1 MEKAL
6 VLLSGGIDSA
16 VVLASVVQSKSYQVH
31 TVGFHY
37 QQRHS
42 YELEKAHLLSE
53 DFMVTSHRVVVLPRL
68 FGSPLVDDRMD
79 LPTDRTPEEVN
90 SGVAPTFIP
99 GRNLV
104 FLSHALPLAHY
115 LGASTI
121 FIGANAS
128 DNVGYPD
135 CRRDFFNVFNFTA
148 RLAGLTGTVRTPII
162 DMDKTAIVKM
172 GIELGVNFAH
182 TSSCYDANIHG
193 PCGHCDSCILRLAAF
208 ATNGITDPLV
218 YRS

>member
-16 VVLASVVQSKSYQVH
+16 VVLASVARGYEVH
-31 TVGFHY
+31 TVGFYY
-37 QQRHS
+37 QQRHA
-42 YELEKAHLLSE
+42 YELQQAYELTK
-53 DFMVTSHRVVVLPRL
+53 DFQVKGHRVISLPPMY
-68 FGSPLVDDRMD
+68 GSPLVDDRID
-79 LPTDRTPEEVN
+79 LPTDRTQVEVD
-90 SGVAPTFIP
+90 SGIAPTFIP

-104 FLSHALPLAHY
+104 FLSHAFPLAHH